1 MLLTIRG
8 AWSPFRSNSPLKQRE
23 LEALGPLTCSPG
35 SNQVFSV
42 GEEASLHKHFREMEV
57 SGDKHRIPKAVGVRC
72 DFFSPSQEILTL
84 VPNVLFFL
92 LKDFSSMLL
101 GFSCHKTWIFLC
113 L

>member
-1 MLLTIRG
+1 M
-8 AWSPFRSNSPLKQRE
+8 
-23 LEALGPLTCSPG
+23 
-35 SNQVFSV
+35 FSV

-92 LKDFSSMLL
+92 LKDFSSMLFKL
-101 GFSCHKTWIFLC
+101 QLPQNLDLPLSLTDGTQS
-113 L
+113 